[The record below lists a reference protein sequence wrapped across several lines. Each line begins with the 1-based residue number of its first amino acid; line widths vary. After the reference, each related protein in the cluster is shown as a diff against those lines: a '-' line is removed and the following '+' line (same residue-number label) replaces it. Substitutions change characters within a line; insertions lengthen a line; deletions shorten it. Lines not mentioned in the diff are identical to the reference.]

1 VNYIVL
7 EKGVSEGCIGFQ
19 IRDVAS
25 FGNLKMDLVISE
37 NSSKM
42 MVIFEV
48 YPILFGDETGMLRSF
63 DIHCVYA

>member
-1 VNYIVL
+1 VNYIIL
-7 EKGVSEGCIGFQ
+7 EKGMSEGCTGFQ

-37 NSSKM
+37 NSSNM

-48 YPILFGDETGMLRSF
+48 YPLIYRLLSYILRLVNK
-63 DIHCVYA
+63 IKILL